1 MHNRDIFRVSL
12 ISRYIVCSRWNR
24 GDSTENAQ
32 KTIFNRR
39 YSGDVIDKDC
49 TGIPR
54 VGWQEDAIW
63 KVYGGILKYIINY
76 DFYLARYDAYFHIND
91 DAKKYR
97 SLSVTNNFIFSHN
110 LFKLLSHEV
119 L

>member
-32 KTIFNRR
+32 NTIFNRR

-54 VGWQEDAIW
+54 
-63 KVYGGILKYIINY
+63 KVYGGMLKYIINY